1 MASNGCI
8 LPGGKERKSRPG
20 GRILCARPLTDEHMP
35 PAERTRDIPTTQVRG
50 DSMKRISLLGVMGAA
65 SLMAAPAAGASDAY
79 ARIVFT
85 GALVNDACS
94 SSMPLAGTREGIGRC
109 AVAGATRAVY
119 VEQTNTASDHSGVAM
134 LDYFVERP
142 GGGRKLVVTR
152 QYR

>member
-1 MASNGCI
+1 
-8 LPGGKERKSRPG
+8 
-20 GRILCARPLTDEHMP
+20 MP

-65 SLMAAPAAGASDAY
+65 SLMAAPAAVASGGY

-85 GALVNDACS
+85 GAVVNDACPS
-94 SSMPLAGTREGIGRC
+94 GTPLIGPRGGMGVCTLAG
-109 AVAGATRAVY
+109 AARAVY
-119 VEQTNTASDHSGVAM
+119 VEQTSMASDYSGVAM